1 MCCVPDLGTRVHGK
15 NFFKW
20 QVGLV
25 KLVRLFNISQIA
37 SKLCFWNIYKG
48 GWLSG
53 RYRKA

>member
-1 MCCVPDLGTRVHGK
+1 MARI
-15 NFFKW
+15 FKW

-25 KLVRLFNISQIA
+25 KLVQLFNISQIA

-53 RYRKA
+53 RYHHKA